1 MRRSTT
7 SSRTSAAEKSTKE
20 GDIVMSA
27 AHAAPPAGSDSR
39 AAPESARATIQAFFR
54 DAAAIAEVELR
65 KVARDP
71 TEILTRAVQPTL
83 WLFVFGQVF
92 TRTRAIPT
100 GSLSYLAFMAPGV
113 LAQSVLFSAIFY
125 GIAVIWERDLGIVQ
139 KLLVSPSPRASL
151 VLGKALSAGV
161 RALTQGVIIMVLAYF
176 LDVPLRLDPMSIA
189 GLILAVLLGAALFS
203 TFSFVIACLVKTRER
218 FMGIGQVL
226 TMPLFFA
233 SNAIYP
239 LAMMPHWLQLIARV
253 NPLTYLVNA
262 LRALMIQGG
271 ASSAGLPVDFA
282 VLAVVFIALIL
293 LGARLYP
300 GIIR

>member
-1 MRRSTT
+1 MT
-7 SSRTSAAEKSTKE
+7 SVTR
-20 GDIVMSA
+20 
-27 AHAAPPAGSDSR
+27 AAPPAGLADGG
-39 AAPESARATIQAFFR
+39 APGAMETTRAFFR

-83 WLFVFGQVF
+83 WLLVFGQVF

-100 GSLSYLAFMAPGV
+100 GSMSYLAFMAPGV

-151 VLGKALSAGV
+151 VLGKAVSAGV
-161 RALTQGVIIMVLAYF
+161 RALTQGVIIMVLAWI
-176 LDVPLRLDPMSIA
+176 LGVPLRLDPMSIA
-189 GLILAVLLGAALFS
+189 GLIVAVLLGAALFS

-239 LAMMPHWLQLIARV
+239 LSMMPHWLQVIARV

-262 LRALMIQGG
+262 LRALMVQGG
-271 ASSAGLPVDFA
+271 SSPVGLPTDFV
-282 VLAVVFIALIL
+282 VLAIVFIALVA

-300 GIIR
+300 GIIQ